1 MSALEWL
8 FFFQSIFY
16 PPTLLKYIV
25 PKVVLTYQRWNLYK
39 KKKKTHHVAGF
50 QNRKVSIKLCPSSV
64 HLITKATIDA
74 TFMNKSQLIRE
85 MVSHFL
91 IFSTILVCSL
101 SWHVIPTSVKVTSC
115 FLLSQ
120 TNDSGLLLCILTL
133 VPPSASC
140 PATIALSF
148 SLISCILGVI
158 LSVSFS

>member
-1 MSALEWL
+1 MTVLLPVYLLPSNTIEVYRPQSCSHVLEME
-8 FFFQSIFY
+8 FIKTNKQ
-16 PPTLLKYIV
+16 
-25 PKVVLTYQRWNLYK
+25 K
-39 KKKKTHHVAGF
+39 KKTTHHVAGF

-133 VPPSASC
+133 VPASASC